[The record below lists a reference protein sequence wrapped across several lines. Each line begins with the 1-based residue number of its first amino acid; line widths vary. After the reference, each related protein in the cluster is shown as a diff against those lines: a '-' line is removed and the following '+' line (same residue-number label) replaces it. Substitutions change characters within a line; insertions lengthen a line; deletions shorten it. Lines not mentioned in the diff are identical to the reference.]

1 MKELGKEALVRAITG
16 LVFTITVIGLTIS
29 IFFNLVIIYAS
40 VYAYLHV
47 TADTTQATHQLIN
60 PSKK

>member
-1 MKELGKEALVRAITG
+1 MKELVKEALVRAITG

-29 IFFNLVIIYAS
+29 IFFSLIIIYAT

-47 TADTTQATHQLIN
+47 TADTIQATHQSIN
-60 PSKK
+60 PPKK

>member
-1 MKELGKEALVRAITG
+1 MKELVKEALVNTITG

-29 IFFNLVIIYAS
+29 IFFSLVIIYAS

-47 TADTTQATHQLIN
+47 TADTIQTTHQSIN

>member
-1 MKELGKEALVRAITG
+1 MKELVKEALVSTITG
-16 LVFTITVIGLTIS
+16 LVFTITVIGLAIS
-29 IFFNLVIIYAS
+29 IFFSLVIIYAT

-47 TADTTQATHQLIN
+47 TADTIQATHQSID

>member
-1 MKELGKEALVRAITG
+1 MKELVKEALVRAITG

-29 IFFNLVIIYAS
+29 IFFSLIIIYAT

-47 TADTTQATHQLIN
+47 TADTIQETHQSIN
-60 PSKK
+60 PPKK